1 MSGPA
6 RVLRAASRLRG
17 RNNEGFVAATMA
29 LVVVLV
35 GGIDSRFWSLATV
48 FNVLHDS
55 FEPLVFSLGFLMVLL
70 TGGIDVSFDAIGIF
84 AGYTLSLSAGRPW
97 LASHVLPAFVAAAA
111 IGLGLGVVNAA
122 ATAIL
127 RLPVLI
133 VTLGTRGII
142 AGVLLSAVGSTY
154 VSVLPGALGA
164 FPGRDLIRVQA
175 GGGQSV
181 GLHVLV
187 IPLVL
192 LCLGLAFFLRQ
203 TVLGRG
209 IYAVGGD
216 LEAAR
221 RVGFPVRWIQGFV
234 LCLAGTFA
242 GLAGMIHVSLIGYG
256 NPFDLVGLE
265 LNVIAAVVLGG
276 ASIFGGRGSVVGTIL
291 GVLFVS
297 LINYSLILLGIPS
310 TWQQVAIGI
319 LLVLG
324 ILAQTVSR
332 RRARSFLATGGASA

>member
-1 MSGPA
+1 MSGSVRA
-6 RVLRAASRLRG
+6 LRAASRLRG
-17 RNNEGFVAATMA
+17 RNNEGLVAATMA
-29 LVVVLV
+29 LVAVVV
-35 GGIDSRFWSLATV
+35 GSVDSRFWSLATV
-48 FNVLHDS
+48 FNVLHGS
-55 FEPLVFSLGFLMVLL
+55 FEPLVFSLGFLVVLL
-70 TGGIDVSFDAIGIF
+70 AGGIDVSFDAIGIF

-97 LASHVLPAFVAAAA
+97 LAHHVFPAFVVAAA
-111 IGLGLGVVNAA
+111 IGLGLGIVNAA

-133 VTLGTRGII
+133 VTLGTRGIFTGI
-142 AGVLLSAVGSTY
+142 LLSVIGSTY

-164 FPGRDLIRVQA
+164 FPNMDLVRAPA

-187 IPLVL
+187 IPLAL
-192 LCLGLAFFLRQ
+192 LCLGLALFLRQ
-203 TVLGRG
+203 TLLGRG

-221 RVGFPVRWIQGFV
+221 RAGFPVRWIQGFV

-242 GLAGMIHVSLIGYG
+242 GLAGMIHVALIGYG
-256 NPFDLVGLE
+256 NPFDLVGSE

-276 ASIFGGRGSVVGTIL
+276 ASIFGGKGSVFGTVL

-297 LINYSLILLGIPS
+297 LINYALILLGIPS

-324 ILAQTVSR
+324 ILAQTVIR
-332 RRARSFLATGGASA
+332 RRAKAVVAGGASA